1 MNDIFIME
9 TNEGW
14 ILIYIDDILIF
25 SKRKEELQ
33 KLTLRVL
40 KKLQENDLFA
50 NLLWNS
56 HLKTIFHFVLVCYC
70 LALWTIL

>member
-1 MNDIFIME
+1 MFFGLCNSPATFQNMMNDIFTME

-33 KLTLRVL
+33 KLTL
-40 KKLQENDLFA
+40 
-50 NLLWNS
+50 
-56 HLKTIFHFVLVCYC
+56 
-70 LALWTIL
+70 